1 MNPPGPVAVLAAD
14 FALKNV
20 GVTEDEGKE
29 NSGKFVNIYLKSVGL
44 TPGNPWCASFVYYR
58 IQDAAKVLSATL
70 SPKPPKSGYCPDW
83 KDWAKDNGLWLPVDT
98 DEKILPGDLALF
110 YFSAKGRVA
119 HIGIVV
125 ERMKNSMG
133 VYTVEGNTGPERG
146 QEVNRDGDGVYRK
159 EREWEEFGKY
169 GGFIR
174 LPW

>member
-1 MNPPGPVAVLAAD
+1 MNPPGAVAIRASKDALA
-14 FALKNV
+14 NV
-20 GVTEDEGKE
+20 GVTEEGGE
-29 NSGKFVNIYLKSVGL
+29 NRGKFVEVYLKSVGL
-44 TPGNPWCASFVYYR
+44 QPGDPWCAAFASYR
-58 IQDAAKVLSATL
+58 LQAASKALGVTL
-70 SPKPPKSGYCPDW
+70 SPAPPKSGYCPDW
-83 KDWAKDNGLWLPVDT
+83 KDWAKKHGYWLSVDT

-125 ERMKNSMG
+125 ERMPNGDG

-159 EREWEEFGKY
+159 EREWEEFGKF